1 MVSRD
6 LDSMISARESAAVA
20 AWLKSDKVRQGR
32 VLPDT
37 RLAQLLNQ
45 IT

>member
-20 AWLKSDKVRQGR
+20 AWLKSDKVSQGR
-32 VLPDT
+32 VLPD

>member
-20 AWLKSDKVRQGR
+20 AWLKSDKVSLGR
-32 VLPDT
+32 VLPD

-45 IT
+45 TT